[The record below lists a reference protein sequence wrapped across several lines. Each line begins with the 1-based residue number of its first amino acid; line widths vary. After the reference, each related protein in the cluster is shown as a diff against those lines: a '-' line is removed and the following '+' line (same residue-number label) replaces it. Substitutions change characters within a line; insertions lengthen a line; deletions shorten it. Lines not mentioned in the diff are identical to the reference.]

1 MMPFFGIRY
10 FRYFSTLLQSSRL
23 IFMLLNAKLAFY
35 EKSQMCELFIVTE
48 IRKPR
53 VVNISYLNCVCLCTG
68 LVKNKYIF

>member
-1 MMPFFGIRY
+1 
-10 FRYFSTLLQSSRL
+10 
-23 IFMLLNAKLAFY
+23 MLLNAKLAFY
-35 EKSQMCELFIVTE
+35 EKSQMCELFIATE